1 MANIED
7 TLLPRRLEIL
17 NIIKDHKL
25 IQFEAIKRRFWGV
38 NERTLRYDLKKLI
51 DLGLV
56 NKRGVT
62 KGVFYEIKPQ

>member
-25 IQFEAIKRRFWGV
+25 IQFNDIKRRFWGI
-38 NERTLRYDLKKLI
+38 NDRTLRYDLKKLTET
-51 DLGLV
+51 GLII
-56 NKRGVT
+56 KRGVT
-62 KGVFYEIKPQ
+62 KGVFYQIKPQ

>member
-38 NERTLRYDLKKLI
+38 NERTLRYDLKKLAEA
-51 DLGLV
+51 GLI